1 MQDAVE
7 LWLELAQSYWL
18 AVIPLVGGACRTG
31 QYPKQA
37 SIRWGIDGIGKA
49 WRVMFT

>member
-18 AVIPLVGGACRTG
+18 AVIPLVGGARRTG
-31 QYPKQA
+31 QYPKLA
-37 SIRWGIDGIGKA
+37 IIRWGLHGIGKS